1 MCVRRYMGSTP
12 SSKDCSP
19 SRRLDEIGRC
29 EWICEIKWI
38 QIHKRQIPGNST
50 TSSRVLTSDTSDW
63 WLKSALLHTTKL
75 HMRMTRQATCRPCRA
90 WRLAFMPQGV
100 SSGTA
105 CRKTG
110 AAISIWIEIVY
121 PRSISVLHEKITESW
136 NHTQSCD
143 LFQHVQIIPMSPK
156 LLLLSHHINL
166 FQYGFKFD
174 RGTTGRRG
182 SAAEGHER
190 CCPTWAFGHGTI
202 IICKHQISYILIDM
216 VLSKNM
222 QINANYRKTSC
233 LGLQCSYKMELSQIR
248 QNNITVNNNDDD
260 NNDNNSWDGTNTER
274 NCTRCSYSGAA
285 RGVTR
290 TAALSR
296 SNFLKQTQE
305 T

>member
-50 TSSRVLTSDTSDW
+50 TSSRVLTSDTRDW
-63 WLKSALLHTTKL
+63 WLKSAPLHTTKL
-75 HMRMTRQATCRPCRA
+75 HVRMTRQATCRPCRA

-105 CRKTG
+105 CRKTR

-143 LFQHVQIIPMSPK
+143 LFQHVQIIQWALNFYSSSHITSVYSNTVSNLIEG
-156 LLLLSHHINL
+156 LLAEEARLRKDTKDVARPGH
-166 FQYGFKFD
+166 
-174 RGTTGRRG
+174 
-182 SAAEGHER
+182 SAIELYMQ
-190 CCPTWAFGHGTI
+190 TSF
-202 IICKHQISYILIDM
+202 SYILIDM
-216 VLSKNM
+216 VLSKST
-222 QINANYRKTSC
+222 QINANYRKKFC
-233 LGLQCSYKMELSQIR
+233 LGLQRSYVMQLSQIR

-260 NNDNNSWDGTNTER
+260 NNDNNSWDGINTER
-274 NCTRCSYSGAA
+274 NCTRYSYSGAA